1 LIVLFLAPSKLL
13 FLNGFEFS
21 ILGWILNHLLEKV
34 PGAMVNDL
42 KNEDKSNDDFPYHL
56 TQLNYSFLYSIVG
69 ISLIGA
75 KGLSL
80 E

>member
-1 LIVLFLAPSKLL
+1 
-13 FLNGFEFS
+13 
-21 ILGWILNHLLEKV
+21 V

-42 KNEDKSNDDFPYHL
+42 KNDDKSNDDFPYHL